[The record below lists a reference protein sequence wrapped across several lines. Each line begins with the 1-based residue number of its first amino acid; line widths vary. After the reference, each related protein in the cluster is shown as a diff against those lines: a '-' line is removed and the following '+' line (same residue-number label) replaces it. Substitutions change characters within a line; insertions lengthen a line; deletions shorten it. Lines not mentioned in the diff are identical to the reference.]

1 MLSKEVKQGQDTF
14 EPYFVSRR
22 RELTGES
29 DQDRQD
35 AILDAIRFE
44 PLIDRAVV
52 LREGRVVKNGAL
64 ETHDHGH
71 ETEPPARTVRIIEEV
86 RPWK

>member
-1 MLSKEVKQGQDTF
+1 
-14 EPYFVSRR
+14 
-22 RELTGES
+22 
-29 DQDRQD
+29 
-35 AILDAIRFE
+35 
-44 PLIDRAVV
+44 V
-52 LREGRVVKNGAL
+52 LREGRVVKDGAL